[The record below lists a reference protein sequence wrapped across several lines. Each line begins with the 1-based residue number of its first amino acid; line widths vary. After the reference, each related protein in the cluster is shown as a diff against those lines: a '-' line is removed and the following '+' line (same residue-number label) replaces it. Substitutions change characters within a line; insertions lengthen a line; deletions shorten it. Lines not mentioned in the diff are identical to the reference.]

1 MTRSGPNIEEIR
13 ASRDRLSARIL
24 RTPVIRCRAIEALLA
39 NGTEVHAKLEF
50 LQRTGTFKARGAL
63 ATVANLEAA
72 ALRQG
77 LTAVSAGN
85 HAIATAFAAQA
96 MGTTA
101 KVVMVRTANPYRVE
115 ACRGFGA
122 EVVLAD
128 DVHSAFDEAKRI
140 EVAEGRYF
148 VHPFEGP
155 SIALGTGGLG
165 LEMCEQVPD
174 FDALVVPVGGGGLI
188 GGISNAVK
196 QILPEVEIIGV
207 EPEGADTMH
216 RSFASGKPEAI
227 AKVRSIADSLG
238 APYAMPYSF
247 ALTKANVDRLAMISD
262 RQMRQAMGLLFQT
275 MSIAVEPACAAS
287 TAALLGPLRESLQG
301 RRVLLVMCG
310 SNIDWETF
318 SEHVEI
324 DHAA

>member
-196 QILPEVEIIGV
+196 QILPNVEIIGV